1 MKLRVRLSMYFL
13 LVICVVA
20 GSSLI
25 FIQHTTENL
34 FRSFIFSGDSEKAKI
49 YATILADYYAEN
61 KGWQDLQFFLSEIPQ
76 IAFSGIDRRIHG
88 GQSTL
93 RISGYPEKTISA
105 LLSDRIAVADK
116 NGVIVADTAA
126 KILHTVHPASHLKY
140 GIPIFANSEHV
151 GTVLVGSMID
161 SSITGINERFLSSI
175 VTSLIWGVLISAGL
189 ALFLGLIFSAQ
200 VTKPIVSLTGAVH
213 HVAEGDLSI
222 VVNAEGN
229 DEIADLAKSFNR
241 MIEELKRLEN
251 ARKQIIAD
259 SAHELRTPVTLIQ
272 GTIEGMIDGV
282 FPIDI
287 PTLKSV
293 HEETV
298 RLSRLIDMLRELEI
312 IESGKLVL
320 SLETINV
327 MDILHKAEAL
337 FASSAK
343 EKDIALSVDPPD
355 APPLIKAD
363 YLRLSEVIY
372 NLISNSIKYTPSG
385 GRVRLRTKNDEK
397 RAVTRIY
404 VEDSGPGIPAEE
416 RERIFERF
424 YRIDKSRSPD
434 RGGRGLGL
442 AIAREIVKA
451 HGGNIAVTDSELG
464 GAAFIIEMKA
474 AS

>member
-1 MKLRVRLSMYFL
+1 
-13 LVICVVA
+13 
-20 GSSLI
+20 
-25 FIQHTTENL
+25 
-34 FRSFIFSGDSEKAKI
+34 
-49 YATILADYYAEN
+49 
-61 KGWQDLQFFLSEIPQ
+61 
-76 IAFSGIDRRIHG
+76 
-88 GQSTL
+88 
-93 RISGYPEKTISA
+93 
-105 LLSDRIAVADK
+105 
-116 NGVIVADTAA
+116 
-126 KILHTVHPASHLKY
+126 
-140 GIPIFANSEHV
+140 
-151 GTVLVGSMID
+151 
-161 SSITGINERFLSSI
+161 
-175 VTSLIWGVLISAGL
+175 
-189 ALFLGLIFSAQ
+189 
-200 VTKPIVSLTGAVH
+200 
-213 HVAEGDLSI
+213 
-222 VVNAEGN
+222 
-229 DEIADLAKSFNR
+229 
-241 MIEELKRLEN
+241 
-251 ARKQIIAD
+251 
-259 SAHELRTPVTLIQ
+259 
-272 GTIEGMIDGV
+272 MIDGV

-343 EKDIALSVDPPD
+343 EKNIALSVEEPEALPV
-355 APPLIKAD
+355 IKAD